1 MVLGALPEA
10 VNQETTLDVN
20 LRQGDRIV
28 LYSDG
33 ITDVFNSRDEMLGV
47 PGLREFV
54 REAALLPF
62 NEMMEGI
69 LDRVDAWRKGP
80 PSDDVSRVLVEVS

>member
-1 MVLGALPEA
+1 VVLGALPEA
-10 VNQETTLDVN
+10 VSQEVTLDVN

-33 ITDVFNSRDEMLGV
+33 ITEVSNSRDEMLGV

-54 REAALLPF
+54 REAALLPLG
-62 NEMMEGI
+62 EMMGESSTGRLMAQRLAFRRRFACI
-69 LDRVDAWRKGP
+69 G
-80 PSDDVSRVLVEVS
+80 